1 MAKIFHKFTQFF
13 PHIQIYKPMKT
24 KYKYQVV
31 QMTYQLVQKVTSYRI
46 LINMLQ
52 KFSANAPVVYAGVQ
66 VFFSWLK
73 EFHTIIVR
81 NLPTTLFI
89 ESAFYI
95 KSNAT

>member
-1 MAKIFHKFTQFF
+1 
-13 PHIQIYKPMKT
+13 MKT

-31 QMTYQLVQKVTSYRI
+31 QMTYQLVHKVTSYRV

-52 KFSANAPVVYAGVQ
+52 KFSANAPAVYAGAQ

>member
-31 QMTYQLVQKVTSYRI
+31 QMTYQLVQKVTSYRV

-52 KFSANAPVVYAGVQ
+52 KFSANAPVV
-66 VFFSWLK
+66 S
-73 EFHTIIVR
+73 FHTIIVR